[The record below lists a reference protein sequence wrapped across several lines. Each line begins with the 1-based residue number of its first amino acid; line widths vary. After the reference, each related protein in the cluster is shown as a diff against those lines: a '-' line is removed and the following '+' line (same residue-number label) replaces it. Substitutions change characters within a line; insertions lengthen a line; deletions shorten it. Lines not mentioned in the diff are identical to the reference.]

1 MSTINDVL
9 GPIIEHSTYF
19 SFTIPPLKKPLKTL
33 FMGFIMCPHF
43 KYWPRSAE
51 SSDTFRTGWEIEMNE
66 KGMIAELIG
75 SMTITLLVFGDW
87 AGTETHG
94 TAAAA
99 GLAGVTL
106 GIMWM
111 TFKGSQILPIITIGR
126 MAAGEDDWETGATN
140 FAMQILGAL
149 IGAAVLFWGMEVETL
164 TTGAASDVDLTLAT
178 IATALIGGF
187 LLMSVWTRLGA
198 GWESAAFAA
207 VLVLAGMELATA
219 SNLGSMIVTSSWSD
233 TNMVTVF
240 GTMIIGGIGAAAALM
255 AGDQIFEEE

>member
-1 MSTINDVL
+1 
-9 GPIIEHSTYF
+9 
-19 SFTIPPLKKPLKTL
+19 
-33 FMGFIMCPHF
+33 
-43 KYWPRSAE
+43 
-51 SSDTFRTGWEIEMNE
+51 MNE

-87 AGTETHG
+87 AGTSEHG

-106 GIMWM
+106 AIMWM

-149 IGAAVLFWGMEVETL
+149 IGAAVLLWGFEADAL
-164 TTGAASDVDLTLAT
+164 STGAASGTTLAGAD
-178 IATALIGGF
+178 IAIALVGGF

-198 GWESAAFAA
+198 GWESAAFVA
-207 VLVLAGMELATA
+207 VLVVAGMDLASA
-219 SNLGSMIVTSSWSD
+219 SNLGSMIVESAWSD

-255 AGDQIFEEE
+255 AGDKIFEEE

>member
-1 MSTINDVL
+1 
-9 GPIIEHSTYF
+9 
-19 SFTIPPLKKPLKTL
+19 
-33 FMGFIMCPHF
+33 
-43 KYWPRSAE
+43 
-51 SSDTFRTGWEIEMNE
+51 MNE

-87 AGTETHG
+87 AGTSEHG

-106 GIMWM
+106 AIMWM

-149 IGAAVLFWGMEVETL
+149 IGAAVLLWGFEADAL
-164 TTGAASDVDLTLAT
+164 STGAASGTTLAGAD
-178 IATALIGGF
+178 IAIALVGGF

-198 GWESAAFAA
+198 GWEAAAFVA
-207 VLVLAGMELATA
+207 VLVVAGMDLASA
-219 SNLGSMIVTSSWSD
+219 SNLGSMIVESAWSD

-255 AGDQIFEEE
+255 AGDKIFEEE

>member
-1 MSTINDVL
+1 
-9 GPIIEHSTYF
+9 
-19 SFTIPPLKKPLKTL
+19 
-33 FMGFIMCPHF
+33 
-43 KYWPRSAE
+43 
-51 SSDTFRTGWEIEMNE
+51 MNE

-87 AGTETHG
+87 AGTNEHG

-106 GIMWM
+106 AIMWM

-149 IGAAVLFWGMEVETL
+149 IGAAVLLWGLEVDAL
-164 TTGAASDVDLTLAT
+164 STGAATADELGVPG
-178 IATALIGGF
+178 IAIALVGGF

-198 GWESAAFAA
+198 GWESAAFVA
-207 VLVLAGMELATA
+207 VLVVAGMDLASA
-219 SNLGSMIVTSSWSD
+219 SNLGSMIVSSAWSD

-255 AGDQIFEEE
+255 VGDQIFEEE

>member
-1 MSTINDVL
+1 
-9 GPIIEHSTYF
+9 
-19 SFTIPPLKKPLKTL
+19 
-33 FMGFIMCPHF
+33 
-43 KYWPRSAE
+43 
-51 SSDTFRTGWEIEMNE
+51 MNE

-87 AGTETHG
+87 AGTSEHG

-106 GIMWM
+106 AIMWM

-149 IGAAVLFWGMEVETL
+149 IGAAVLLWGL
-164 TTGAASDVDLTLAT
+164 DIDALSTGAATADELGVPG
-178 IATALIGGF
+178 IATALVGGF

-198 GWESAAFAA
+198 GWESAAFVA
-207 VLVLAGMELATA
+207 VLVVAGMDLASA
-219 SNLGSMIVTSSWSD
+219 SNLGSMIVSSAWSD

-240 GTMIIGGIGAAAALM
+240 GTMIVGGIGAAAALM
-255 AGDQIFEEE
+255 LSDQIFEEE